1 MKQGPRYYIKPRRQR
16 EGKTDYRKRFK
27 LLKSRTT
34 RIVIRN
40 SIKNICVQFIEYNE
54 NGDKIL
60 ASAISQELKNKYKW
74 DFSTST
80 TPAAYLTGLLSAKRA
95 KDNGV
100 LKGIPDIGRQIP
112 VKGSKVFAAIKGVI
126 DAGVECP
133 YNEEKFP
140 SKDRLMGKH
149 INDKI
154 EIKVLDLK
162 TKIIGGK

>member
-27 LLKSRTT
+27 LLKSRQT

-40 SIKNICVQFIEYNE
+40 SLRNIRVQFIEYNE

-60 ASAISQELKNKYKW
+60 SSAFSQELKNKYKW
-74 DFSTST
+74 DFSTSS

-95 KDNGV
+95 MDNGV
-100 LKGIPDIGRQIP
+100 KQGIPDIGRQVP

-126 DAGVECP
+126 DAGIDCP

-140 SKDRLMGKH
+140 SEDRIMGNH
-149 INDKI
+149 LDEKI
-154 EIKVLDLK
+154 KSNVADIKS
-162 TKIIGGK
+162 KIIGGK